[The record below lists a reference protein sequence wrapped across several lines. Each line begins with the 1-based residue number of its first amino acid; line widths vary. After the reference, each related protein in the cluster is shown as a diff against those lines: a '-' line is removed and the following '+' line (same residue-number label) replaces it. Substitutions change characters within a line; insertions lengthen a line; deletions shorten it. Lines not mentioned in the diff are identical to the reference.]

1 MAVEDITTKRCTKC
15 GKTKDRT
22 EFHKMVTSRDG
33 LRPDCKICHIAT
45 SSAYRAVNPAYNA
58 AYYAANGEAERAR
71 CEAYRANNIN
81 RRRISDAERYLD
93 NPGAYHTRR
102 ALKRGAGGVLSKG
115 LAAKLMVLQKGKC
128 PCCGKPLGKNYHMD
142 HIMPLALGGSN
153 TDDNIQ
159 LLRATCNNQKY
170 TKHPIDFMQ
179 QRGFLL

>member
-1 MAVEDITTKRCTKC
+1 MAVEDSNTKCCTKC
-15 GKTKDRT
+15 GETKSRT
-22 EFHKMVTSRDG
+22 EFHKMRTGRDG
-33 LRPDCKICHIAT
+33 LRPDCKMCHIAS
-45 SSAYRAVNPAYNA
+45 SSAYRAANPEYNA

-81 RRRISDAERYLD
+81 RRRISDAARHLA
-93 NPGAYHTRR
+93 NPEASQTRR

-128 PCCGKPLGKNYHMD
+128 PCCGKPLGNNYHMD

-153 TDDNIQ
+153 TDNNIQ

-170 TKHPIDFMQ
+170 TKHPVDFMQ
-179 QRGFLL
+179 SRGYLL